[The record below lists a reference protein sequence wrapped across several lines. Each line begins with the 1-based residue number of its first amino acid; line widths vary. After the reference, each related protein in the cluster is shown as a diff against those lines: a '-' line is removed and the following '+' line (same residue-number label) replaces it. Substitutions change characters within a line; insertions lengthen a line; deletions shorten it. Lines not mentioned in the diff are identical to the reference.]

1 MLKTPP
7 AFFTMSLVANMIFP
21 KKNSNNCNLVL
32 NQSNCNCFFFSPT
45 KMNLATFI
53 FICCES
59 HFFGGGTP
67 VKEFSQIQLF
77 TTRILLEKIYHFLSI
92 LVSRDVFFKH
102 YLYGH
107 FET

>member
-7 AFFTMSLVANMIFP
+7 AFFTMYLIANIIFP
-21 KKNSNNCNLVL
+21 KKTQIIAIWFLINQIAIVL
-32 NQSNCNCFFFSPT
+32 SPT
-45 KMNLATFI
+45 KMNFATFNFIVAKVI
-53 FICCES
+53 FL
-59 HFFGGGTP
+59 GGTP

-102 YLYGH
+102 YMYGH

>member
-7 AFFTMSLVANMIFP
+7 AFFTMYLIANIIFP

-32 NQSNCNCFFFSPT
+32 NQSNCNCSLSHENEFRNFQFY
-45 KMNLATFI
+45 
-53 FICCES
+53 CCES
-59 HFFGGGTP
+59 HFFGGTP

-102 YLYGH
+102 YMYGH